1 MSLALWARISQ
12 LSSKYAENIMI
23 FNNYLINYANMA
35 YIYYYVTVFV
45 ILIVH
50 LYALLKSRKRR
61 TRIGHT
67 WPTRNYWRR

>member
-1 MSLALWARISQ
+1 
-12 LSSKYAENIMI
+12 MI